1 MSNTDISDDKLNMFI
16 DEQLDADEM
25 NEIHEALLEDKQ
37 LRERVC
43 QLKAVRELV
52 GYAYADV
59 PKSSRHPQNDNTS
72 SMLWRSMAA
81 SVVLAAGVLLGWMTY
96 EYSPSAI
103 NAISAD
109 NAFQYVA
116 NHVQAVDDRERRI
129 VLHIDSGEIG
139 IVNAALKEAN
149 HLVSTYHEAGI
160 PMKLDV
166 VTNKGGINILREDMS
181 PYIGTI
187 QKMITEDG
195 VTFYAC
201 QRSVE
206 KAHKKEGAD
215 IDLIDGV
222 KADQTAREIIPERI
236 SHGWVYIKA

>member
-1 MSNTDISDDKLNMFI
+1 MSINDMSDDKLNLFI
-16 DEQLDADEM
+16 DDQLDVEEM
-25 NEIHEALLEDKQ
+25 EDIRQALLDDKE

-52 GYAYADV
+52 AYAYTDV
-59 PKSSRHPQNDNTS
+59 PESRYSDDARSS
-72 SMLWRSMAA
+72 SMMWRSMAA
-81 SVVLAAGVLLGWMTY
+81 SIVLTAGVLLGWMTY
-96 EYSPSAI
+96 GYSPSAF
-103 NAISAD
+103 NAVSAD

-116 NHVQAVDDRERRI
+116 NYVQPDEKERRI
-129 VLHIDSGEIG
+129 VLHIDSGDIG
-139 IVNAALKEAN
+139 IVNAALKEAD
-149 HLVSTYHEAGI
+149 HLVTTYRKANI

-187 QKMITEDG
+187 RKMITEDG

-201 QRSVE
+201 QRSVQ

-215 IDLIDGV
+215 IQLINGV
-222 KADQTAREIIPERI
+222 KADKTAREIIPARI
-236 SHGWVYIKA
+236 SRGWVYIKA

>member
-1 MSNTDISDDKLNMFI
+1 MSNNDISDDKLNLFI
-16 DEQLDADEM
+16 DDQLDAEEM
-25 NEIHEALLEDKQ
+25 EEIRQALLDDKE

-52 GYAYADV
+52 AYAYTDV
-59 PKSSRHPQNDNTS
+59 PKSRHSDDARSS
-72 SMLWRSMAA
+72 SMMWRSMAA
-81 SVVLAAGVLLGWMTY
+81 YMVLAVGVLLGWMTY
-96 EYSPSAI
+96 EYSPTAI
-103 NAISAD
+103 NAVSAD

-116 NHVQAVDDRERRI
+116 NYVKPDEKERRI
-129 VLHIDSGEIG
+129 VLHIDSGDIG
-139 IVNAALKEAN
+139 IVNAALKEAD
-149 HLVSTYHEAGI
+149 HLVTTYRKANI

-187 QKMITEDG
+187 RKMITEDG

-206 KAHKKEGAD
+206 KAHKKEGAN
-215 IDLIDGV
+215 IDLINGV
-222 KADQTAREIIPERI
+222 KADKTAREIIPERI
-236 SHGWVYIKA
+236 SRGWVYIKA